1 MYCKNYGLKLAVL
14 AILGGID
21 KRVRLGG
28 VVMDSEEKMGTVE
41 KIYPS
46 GKIQIYI
53 HENKKSCSQ
62 LLSQLTPVS
71 FLFTLLFF
79 F

>member
-1 MYCKNYGLKLAVL
+1 MQVESIYSKNYSLNLAIL

-28 VVMDSEEKMGTVE
+28 VVMDNEEKMGTVE
-41 KIYPS
+41 KIFPS
-46 GKIQIYI
+46 GKIQIYM
-53 HENKKSCSQ
+53 HESKKSCSQ

-71 FLFTLLFF
+71 VTF
-79 F
+79 